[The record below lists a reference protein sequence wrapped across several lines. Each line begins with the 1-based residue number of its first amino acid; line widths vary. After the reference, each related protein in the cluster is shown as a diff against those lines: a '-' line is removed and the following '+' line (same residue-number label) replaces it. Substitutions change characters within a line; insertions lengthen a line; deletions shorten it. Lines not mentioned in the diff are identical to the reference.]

1 MKRKI
6 LVFAPVLAL
15 MLSGCF
21 ARTPLDPSG
30 TSGTSGKTSGST
42 STSSVTPVDDTYGT
56 LDNPITVAKA
66 LEIGKAIPGATS
78 DNTVFETKDAY
89 VKGIVKSKPTPG
101 DDNTLSFN
109 FADTYGSSTYIQYW
123 KGAFNSMVK
132 EGDEVVAFGRLAI
145 YKNKSVEL
153 TGDSEKSIEPPSVK
167 VVNHIDCTMTL
178 QKTGEGSVEGI
189 PATAKT
195 GDVVTFTVTPSE
207 GYSVEYVK
215 ANGTNL
221 VESSGKYSFVV
232 ATNTTIVVSLVE
244 GPIVVS
250 DLQKA
255 YEGALAGKTEE
266 FTYSG
271 TVVGTVGNSFYI
283 QEGKYGMYVYSKDP
297 ISDIA
302 LGKLVEITSTV
313 KTYYDLVETDV
324 VKSAKVT
331 GEGTMPTAA
340 TVSSFSDLQLLNQNV
355 LMNIGE
361 AEFVSRDKPWASKT
375 PSIVDFKV
383 GNDTIKVKFD
393 GYGYDADKAELI
405 NEAKEG
411 DKFALTNV
419 LSSIYKGTQQV
430 AFVGTS
436 EIAKAG
442 PVVPVT
448 GVELNKTTLSLE
460 VGEDSSLVATVEPS
474 TATNK
479 KVSWSSNKE
488 AVASVDST
496 GKVLAES
503 EGEAVIT
510 VTTEDGGKTASCT
523 VTVKPVSVKS
533 VELNKHELSGVKGGS
548 EKLIATVSPSTA
560 KNKDVT
566 WTVEN
571 ANPAGCVSVDSE
583 GNVSF
588 VEVGTATV
596 KVTTVDGGKT
606 DTCAVTVTSSKVDV
620 TGIKLDKESIT
631 ATVGDAAQTITA
643 TVEPADATVNTV
655 TWTVEDANPTG
666 CVTIAADGLKV
677 TVTFVA
683 AGSAK
688 VVATSDDSDVTVS
701 KACTV
706 TVNQPAVSSL
716 QTAYET
722 AAGLT
727 MSTSTK
733 SADLD
738 TKYFPSEALEF
749 TGTVTNKNNNTFFV
763 QDGSYGMMVYGGST
777 SYPAA
782 VVGSKVTVSSKV
794 CNYNGAFE
802 AVEITAVTD
811 AGTGDAITPVKLT
824 SMTQLN
830 SLKQNILV
838 DIDEAVAKTV
848 GTWSSSNAPRNVYT
862 VGSDDITMSFD
873 KYGYNEDKAKIV
885 NGAVAGTKVT
895 FTKLI
900 TTAYKPSEGTD
911 SNQLIFGGSE
921 STIEVIPTPAESV
934 EIKEDSYTLA
944 PGANLDM
951 SKEVTILPVG
961 YTSEV
966 TYSVTGNSGV
976 SFDSTNKSL
985 LKIADDAPTGDAN
998 KATVTVSANGHS
1010 DTCFIV
1016 VSGEA
1021 PATETAKLMLGADNN
1036 NAISSSPATVTDD
1049 KNNSWTVVSEF
1060 AGDAQYNTGDKDCAH
1075 IGSGKKMVNKV
1086 TLTLEFAKSVKV
1098 SSLNVNLKGNS
1109 GENGA
1114 VKGTIGTTTILEST
1128 INSNTVTTLE
1138 STSSG
1143 SGTTLTLEITPTK
1156 KGAVYIYFVEV
1167 VYE

>member
-42 STSSVTPVDDTYGT
+42 STSSVTPAGDTYGT

-255 YEGALAGKTEE
+255 YEGAIAGKTEE

-283 QEGKYGMYVYSKDP
+283 QEGKYGMYVYSTAA
-297 ISDIA
+297 ISGVA
-302 LGKLVEITSTV
+302 LGKVVEITSTV
-313 KTYYDLVETDV
+313 KTYNDLVETDV
-324 VKSAKVT
+324 IKSATVT

-361 AEFVSRDKPWASKT
+361 AEFVSSDKPWASKT

-393 GYGYDADKAELI
+393 GYGYDEDKAALI
-405 NEAKEG
+405 NAAEEG
-411 DKFALTNV
+411 DKFTLTNA
-419 LSSIYKGTQQV
+419 LSSMYKGTQQV
-430 AFVGTS
+430 TFAGTS

-596 KVTTVDGGKT
+596 KVTTVDGEKT

-620 TGIKLDKESIT
+620 TGIELDKESIT

-643 TVEPADATVNTV
+643 TVEPNDATVNTV

-706 TVNQPAVSSL
+706 AVEAAPEPETYGTLENPIS
-716 QTAYET
+716 TAE
-722 AAGLT
+722 AIDIAKGLT
-727 MSTSTK
+727 GVANQQVFADKDAYISGVVTTAPSKGTSGDLIFDFKDSTTDTQSMK
-733 SADLD
+733 FRYGGLD
-738 TKYFPSEALEF
+738 DGVSEPKLNWNVVLF
-749 TGTVTNKNNNTFFV
+749 GRICVYNLTQYQLNTFESV
-763 QDGSYGMMVYGGST
+763 KPIIKKAVAPTPTSIDLSGIVNEISIGSST
-777 SYPAA
+777 ELSGVIKPE
-782 VVGSKVTVSSKV
+782 
-794 CNYNGAFE
+794 GAE
-802 AVEITAVTD
+802 GTLSWEITS
-811 AGTGDAITPVKLT
+811 G
-824 SMTQLN
+824 
-830 SLKQNILV
+830 
-838 DIDEAVAKTV
+838 
-848 GTWSSSNAPRNVYT
+848 SSYA
-862 VGSDDITMSFD
+862 
-873 KYGYNEDKAKIV
+873 
-885 NGAVAGTKVT
+885 
-895 FTKLI
+895 
-900 TTAYKPSEGTD
+900 
-911 SNQLIFGGSE
+911 
-921 STIEVIPTPAESV
+921 
-934 EIKEDSYTLA
+934 TL
-944 PGANLDM
+944 
-951 SKEVTILPVG
+951 
-961 YTSEV
+961 
-966 TYSVTGNSGV
+966 
-976 SFDSTNKSL
+976 
-985 LKIADDAPTGDAN
+985 
-998 KATVTVSANGHS
+998 
-1010 DTCFIV
+1010 
-1016 VSGEA
+1016 
-1021 PATETAKLMLGADNN
+1021 
-1036 NAISSSPATVTDD
+1036 
-1049 KNNSWTVVSEF
+1049 
-1060 AGDAQYNTGDKDCAH
+1060 
-1075 IGSGKKMVNKV
+1075 
-1086 TLTLEFAKSVKV
+1086 
-1098 SSLNVNLKGNS
+1098 
-1109 GENGA
+1109 
-1114 VKGTIGTTTILEST
+1114 
-1128 INSNTVTTLE
+1128 
-1138 STSSG
+1138 
-1143 SGTTLTLEITPTK
+1143 SGTTLTGTAAGTVTVKATIVGTDITETKDIIVSSSPTEQSVYKLDGTIEGGTSAYAEASEITQNGVKWEVVGNTQMSPWRIGGKGISAVDRTVTSTNVVTNKKVTK
-1156 KGAVYIYFVEV
+1156 VEVTTGTASSITVHSVTLKVGTSKGASDIEEIQKTSGLTGTTIVYNPSTGKDWTGRYFTIVFNVTVSGSSNKFVQLQEINFFAMA
-1167 VYE
+1167 